1 MTGSDLNGLV
11 RISSPYSNDSIST
24 ALLCHRKLLKKLS
37 GNDPVDTRPIRENLY
52 GGSVKMIS
60 KHTLNNRLLSSAER
74 DEVVEKYKSGM
85 NMTAIAKE
93 YGCHYTTVGRILRRR
108 GITIRL

>member
-1 MTGSDLNGLV
+1 V

-24 ALLCHRKLLKKLS
+24 ALLCHRKLLKKLAS
-37 GNDPVDTRPIRENLY
+37 DDPIDTKPIRENLY
-52 GGSVKMIS
+52 GDDVKMIS
-60 KHTLNNRLLSSAER
+60 KRTLSNRLLSSTER
-74 DEVVEKYKSGM
+74 DEVVEKYKSGI

-108 GITIRL
+108 GIAIRS